1 MELLTCQL
9 LLDVRT
15 CWDSTYAMINC
26 LHGLHQICNMQYTC
40 KVQLNHYQ
48 GIDYYLAAPQNG
60 DIAKHKLSD
69 LEWEVL
75 HNVDSSHPR
84 IPSAAQKMMCGERS
98 PLLGGAIPVY
108 ETFTFQWYNLSTL
121 QDHPHIGAFI
131 LAGLPTAMKYHTHV

>member
-15 CWDSTYAMINC
+15 CWDSTYTMINC
-26 LHGLHQICNMQYTC
+26 LHGLH
-40 KVQLNHYQ
+40 Q

-84 IPSAAQKMMCGERS
+84 IPSAAQKMMCGECS
-98 PLLGGAIPVY
+98 PLLGGAIPAY
-108 ETFTFQWYNLSTL
+108 ETFTFQWRNLSTL

-131 LAGLPTAMKYHTHV
+131 LEGLPTAMKYHTHV